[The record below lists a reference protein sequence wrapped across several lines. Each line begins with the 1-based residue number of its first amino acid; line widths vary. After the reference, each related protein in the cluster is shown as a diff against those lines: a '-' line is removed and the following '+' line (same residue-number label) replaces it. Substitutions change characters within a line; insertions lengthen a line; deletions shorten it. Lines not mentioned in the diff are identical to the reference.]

1 MNEEIRKK
9 LGRNMELT
17 ACLNSIKE
25 CTEVARGYITH
36 EYEINDV
43 DELIAALASIPEYI
57 KEIEQIIIEITEEY
71 EQEIE
76 VLKHEQL

>member
-25 CTEVARGYITH
+25 CNKVALDYITN

-43 DELIAALASIPEYI
+43 DELIAALASVPEYI
-57 KEIEQIIIEITEEY
+57 KEIEQIIMEITEEY

-76 VLKHEQL
+76 VLKREQL

>member
-25 CTEVARGYITH
+25 CNNVALGHITH

-43 DELIAALASIPEYI
+43 DELISALASVPEYI
-57 KEIEQIIIEITEEY
+57 KEIEQIIMEIIEEY
-71 EQEIE
+71 EQEIK
-76 VLKHEQL
+76 VLKNEQL